1 MTTDSLLCLPLLQC
15 TPLAEGCSVRGFE
28 VSSKELP
35 ADFAQLSR
43 QDTDFHLLDCL
54 PTCENLCQNKMPAH
68 KKPKLTR
75 SFKIE
80 ARDFLRAGEV
90 SLQVQKTLKNIG
102 FEEELVRRV
111 AICAYEAE
119 MNVVLHGGDGVL
131 TLTLRFGEI
140 VLDVKDGGP
149 GIENIELALKEGYS
163 TATPEQREMG
173 FGAGMGL
180 PNIQKNADSFEIK
193 SWKGTGTH
201 LRIGLKAIK
210 EGGEING

>member
-1 MTTDSLLCLPLLQC
+1 
-15 TPLAEGCSVRGFE
+15 
-28 VSSKELP
+28 
-35 ADFAQLSR
+35 
-43 QDTDFHLLDCL
+43 
-54 PTCENLCQNKMPAH
+54 MPAH
-68 KKPKLTR
+68 DKPQLKR

-102 FEEELVRRV
+102 FGEELVRRV

-119 MNVVLHGGDGVL
+119 MNVVLHGGNGVL
-131 TLTLRFGEI
+131 MLTVHFGEI

-149 GIENIELALKEGYS
+149 GIENIELALMEGYS

-180 PNIQKNADSFEIK
+180 PNIRKNADSFELK
-193 SWKGTGTH
+193 SGKGTGTH
-201 LRIGLKAIK
+201 LTIRLKAIK
-210 EGGEING
+210 NGGEISG

>member
-1 MTTDSLLCLPLLQC
+1 
-15 TPLAEGCSVRGFE
+15 
-28 VSSKELP
+28 
-35 ADFAQLSR
+35 
-43 QDTDFHLLDCL
+43 
-54 PTCENLCQNKMPAH
+54 MPAH
-68 KKPKLTR
+68 DKPQLKR

-90 SLQVQKTLKNIG
+90 SLQVQRTLKNIG

-131 TLTLRFGEI
+131 TLTLHSENI
-140 VLDVKDGGP
+140 VLHVVDDGP

-180 PNIQKNADSFEIK
+180 PNIKKNADSLELE
-193 SWKGTGTH
+193 SGQGAGTH
-201 LRIGLKAIK
+201 LKIMLKVRK
-210 EGGEING
+210 KGGDVSV

>member
-1 MTTDSLLCLPLLQC
+1 
-15 TPLAEGCSVRGFE
+15 
-28 VSSKELP
+28 
-35 ADFAQLSR
+35 
-43 QDTDFHLLDCL
+43 
-54 PTCENLCQNKMPAH
+54 MPAH
-68 KKPKLTR
+68 DKPQLSKR
-75 SFKIE
+75 FRIE

-90 SLQVQKTLKNIG
+90 SLQVQRTLKNIG

-131 TLTLRFGEI
+131 MLTVHFEEI
-140 VLDVKDGGP
+140 ILDVTDDGP

-180 PNIQKNADSFEIK
+180 PNIKKNADSFELK
-193 SWKGTGTH
+193 SEKGAGTH
-201 LRIGLKAIK
+201 LKMGLKARK
-210 EGGEING
+210 SGGKVNV

>member
-1 MTTDSLLCLPLLQC
+1 
-15 TPLAEGCSVRGFE
+15 
-28 VSSKELP
+28 
-35 ADFAQLSR
+35 
-43 QDTDFHLLDCL
+43 
-54 PTCENLCQNKMPAH
+54 MPAH
-68 KKPKLTR
+68 DKPQLSR

-80 ARDFLRAGEV
+80 AKDFLRAGEV
-90 SLQVQKTLKNIG
+90 SLQVQRTLKNIG

-131 TLTLRFGEI
+131 MLTVHFEEI
-140 VLDVKDGGP
+140 ALDVRDDGP

-180 PNIQKNADSFEIK
+180 PNIKKNADSFEVK
-193 SWKGTGTH
+193 SGKGTGTH
-201 LRIGLKAIK
+201 LTIGLKARK
-210 EGGEING
+210 DGGEVHA

>member
-1 MTTDSLLCLPLLQC
+1 
-15 TPLAEGCSVRGFE
+15 
-28 VSSKELP
+28 
-35 ADFAQLSR
+35 
-43 QDTDFHLLDCL
+43 
-54 PTCENLCQNKMPAH
+54 MPAH
-68 KKPKLTR
+68 DRPQLKR

-90 SLQVQKTLKNIG
+90 SLEVQRTLKNVG

-131 TLTLRFGEI
+131 TLTIHPENILLH
-140 VLDVKDGGP
+140 VADDGP

-180 PNIQKNADSFEIK
+180 PNIKKNADSLEVK
-193 SWKGTGTH
+193 SSKGTGTH
-201 LRIGLKAIK
+201 LTISLEARK
-210 EGGEING
+210 ESGGVNV